1 MECSCGCTLVRGV
14 QFVVNDERHG
24 EKTLRT
30 AWYCAACGREVY
42 WERPLLRTTPTKE
55 ERAANPPPAC

>member
-1 MECSCGCTLVRGV
+1 VQGVR
-14 QFVVNDERHG
+14 FVVNDERHG

-42 WERPLLRTTPTKE
+42 WERPLLRTMPTKE
-55 ERAANPPPAC
+55 ERAANPPPAG